1 MKTKQLPLLIMLLAG
16 AAVSISTK
24 LMGYELET
32 ALWILLGTLVVFYI
46 MGCLMKRTIDSFERE
61 LEATAA
67 EREDMAVS
75 KDGEV
80 IEKDAQEADEAEGA
94 EETVKRKNQQ
104 EQP

>member
-46 MGCLMKRTIDSFERE
+46 MGCLMKRTIDSFEKE

-67 EREDMAVS
+67 EQENAAVS
-75 KDGEV
+75 EEGEV
-80 IEKDAQEADEAEGA
+80 IEKDAQEAGAAEGA
-94 EETVKRKNQQ
+94 EETVKRKNPQ

>member
-32 ALWILLGTLVVFYI
+32 ALWILLGTLIVFYI

-61 LEATAA
+61 LEAAA
-67 EREDMAVS
+67 EQEKEAAAEEGEAA
-75 KDGEV
+75 DGN
-80 IEKDAQEADEAEGA
+80 AQEADAAEGA
-94 EETVKRKNQQ
+94 EETVKRKNPQ